1 MTTITFAAPAPA
13 AAPSAHGHLLG
24 SITLSGLALAAALV
38 LLFGIRKASR
48 LKVIHHRD
56 GIGTTGIVT
65 GTLWMAA
72 GSSWAAAA
80 TGIASVP
87 TAAFGPGSGLGNPG
101 EGGLALALTALT
113 FLPGWKRTVWP
124 ALLGIAAAVTYA
136 QAGGIWGM
144 LVTLARTLVAQLTG
158 AA

>member
-1 MTTITFAAPAPA
+1 MTTTLAAPATA
-13 AAPSAHGHLLG
+13 AGLQGGHILG

-38 LLFGIRKASR
+38 LLFGIRKTDR
-48 LKVIHHRD
+48 LKIIHKRD
-56 GIGTTGIVT
+56 GIGTTGIIT

-80 TGIASVP
+80 TSIASVP
-87 TAAFGPGSGLGNPG
+87 TAALGPGSGLGNPG
-101 EGGLALALTALT
+101 EGGIALALTALT

-144 LVTLARTLVAQLTG
+144 LVRLSRTLVAQLTG